1 MINCQTGVRARVAF
15 SVLARNGIEAKVIVE
30 KFVEFKDNG
39 INVVKVAWSHSDLSK
54 LNINK
59 YYLLL

>member
-39 INVVKVAWSHSDLSK
+39 INVVKVA
-54 LNINK
+54 
-59 YYLLL
+59 